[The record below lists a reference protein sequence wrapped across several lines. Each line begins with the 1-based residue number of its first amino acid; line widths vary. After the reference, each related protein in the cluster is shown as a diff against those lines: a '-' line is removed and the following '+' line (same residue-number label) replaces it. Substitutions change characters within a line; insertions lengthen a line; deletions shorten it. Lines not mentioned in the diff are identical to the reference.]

1 MIDRVLFFLF
11 VSIFTTDDTQKQQ
24 VTSRIKSESFLKI
37 LSISYESYDLK
48 REYGMT
54 PLIAASRFDE
64 VDVCKYLVTE
74 MKADVNLQDNDS
86 NL

>member
-1 MIDRVLFFLF
+1 
-11 VSIFTTDDTQKQQ
+11 
-24 VTSRIKSESFLKI
+24 
-37 LSISYESYDLK
+37 
-48 REYGMT
+48 MT

>member
-1 MIDRVLFFLF
+1 MIDRALFFLF
-11 VSIFTTDDTQKQQ
+11 VNIFTTDDTQKQQ
-24 VTSRIKSESFLKI
+24 VTPRIKSESFLKI
-37 LSISYESYDLK
+37 LTISYDLK

-54 PLIAASRFDE
+54 PQYG